1 MSKPETGGSAFPIVP
16 PIDSDGR
23 APTGYPFPDS
33 GMTLRQYYAGQ
44 ALLGILSGPASRE
57 GVPRKEWFDIPKEA
71 FALADA
77 MIAEGSK

>member
-1 MSKPETGGSAFPIVP
+1 MSKPETGGSAFPIP
-16 PIDSDGR
+16 PFVDENGR
-23 APTGYPFPDS
+23 VHQYPEP